1 MIAIQIVGRTMAS
14 LSQLSQELSSIVAE
28 VGNAVVAVHGNRY
41 SASGIHWQPGLIVTS
56 YESVNLDD
64 KVCVTLPQGETV
76 EVNVVG
82 SDPSTDIAVLR
93 LPSVHELPV
102 PNITEASPLG
112 VGSFVLGIGRVSG
125 TQRSPDSDIFAS
137 FGIVQTLGEPWRS
150 SSGGIIDRRIEVDL
164 RLSRH
169 GAGGPLVDAEGR
181 IVGFNTFGPRRS
193 VLTIPTSTINR
204 VVTQLCEKGRIP
216 QAYLGIGMQSV
227 KIPEALQ
234 SQFSITNRQ
243 GLMVVSLEPQQA
255 AEQGGILL
263 GDILIS
269 LNDRPIGDSRTFQFF
284 LDSRSIGQPLAVH
297 LIRGGE
303 LRQLEVTVGER

>member
-1 MIAIQIVGRTMAS
+1 MIS

-41 SASGIHWQPGLIVTS
+41 CASGIYWQQGLIVTS
-56 YESVNLDD
+56 YESVNLEE
-64 KVCVTLPQGETV
+64 KVYVTLPQGEAIEV
-76 EVNVVG
+76 EVVG
-82 SDPSTDIAVLR
+82 SDPTTDIAVLQ
-93 LPSVHELPV
+93 LPSGHELPI
-102 PNITEASPLG
+102 PKIAETSPLG
-112 VGSFVLGIGRVSG
+112 VGSLVLGVG
-125 TQRSPDSDIFAS
+125 RSPDSGIFAS

-150 SSGGIIDRRIEVDL
+150 SSGGIIDRLIKVDL
-164 RLSRH
+164 KLSRR

-193 VLTIPTSTINR
+193 ILTIPASTIHR
-204 VVTQLCEKGRIP
+204 VVTQLREKGRIP

-227 KIPEALQ
+227 KIPESLQ
-234 SQFSITNRQ
+234 SQFSIANRQ

-263 GDILIS
+263 GDILVA
-269 LNDRPIGDSRTFQFF
+269 LNDKPIEDSRTFQFF
-284 LDSRSIGQPLAVH
+284 LDSRSIGQTLTVH

>member
-1 MIAIQIVGRTMAS
+1 MTS
-14 LSQLSQELSSIVAE
+14 LSQLSQELSGIVAE
-28 VGNAVVAVHGNRY
+28 VGNAVVAVSGNRY
-41 SASGIHWQPGLIVTS
+41 SASGIHWYQGLIVTS

-64 KVCVTLPQGETV
+64 KVYVTLPQGETIEV
-76 EVNVVG
+76 EVVG

-93 LPSVHELPV
+93 LPSGHELPV
-102 PNITEASPLG
+102 PNIAEASPLG
-112 VGSFVLGIGRVSG
+112 VGSLVLGIGRTAG
-125 TQRSPDSDIFAS
+125 AQRSPDSGIFAS

-164 RLSRH
+164 RLSRR

-204 VVTQLCEKGRIP
+204 VVAQLSEKGRIP

-227 KIPEALQ
+227 KIPESLQ
-234 SQFSITNRQ
+234 SQFAITNRQ

-263 GDILIS
+263 GDILVA
-269 LNDRPIGDSRTFQFF
+269 LNDKPVEDSRTFQFF
-284 LDSRSIGQPLAVH
+284 LDSRSIGQQLKVH

>member
-1 MIAIQIVGRTMAS
+1 MTS

-28 VGNAVVAVHGNRY
+28 VGNAVVSVRGNRY
-41 SASGIHWQPGLIVTS
+41 SASGIHWQQGLIVTS
-56 YESVNLDD
+56 YESVNLED
-64 KVCVTLPQGETV
+64 KVYVTLPQGEIV
-76 EVNVVG
+76 EVEVVG
-82 SDPSTDIAVLR
+82 SDPTTDIAVLQ
-93 LPSVHELPV
+93 LPSGQELPL
-102 PNITEASPLG
+102 PNITETSPLG
-112 VGSFVLGIGRVSG
+112 VGSLVLGVG
-125 TQRSPDSDIFAS
+125 RSPDSGIFAS

-150 SSGGIIDRRIEVDL
+150 SSGGIIDRLIKVDL
-164 RLSRH
+164 KLSRR

-193 VLTIPTSTINR
+193 ILTIPTSTIHR
-204 VVTQLCEKGRIP
+204 VVTQLREKGRIP

-227 KIPEALQ
+227 KIPESLQ
-234 SQFSITNRQ
+234 SQFSIANRQ

-263 GDILIS
+263 GDILVA
-269 LNDRPIGDSRTFQFF
+269 LNDKPIEDSRTFQFF
-284 LDSRSIGQPLAVH
+284 LDSRSIGQTLTVH